1 MMKKFSNWRYN
12 SPTIYTPM
20 VVYLASM
27 GSLISYKLGAR
38 RMIPPEPRKQVI
50 VKSQRKSLSST
61 IAMYFQSSMT
71 SLSLS
76 LFLMCWAMNWTPF
89 SAISTSGLNLWEEAE
104 SCKMLRVLWWA
115 GGSWAGL
122 THRER
127 QSIVRETS
135 VMCHCPISCNTQNI
149 SLSSQ
154 KYFSFF
160 ILRKRFSQH
169 SLNIFRLISI
179 LKFYIKYIKN

>member
-1 MMKKFSNWRYN
+1 
-12 SPTIYTPM
+12 M

-38 RMIPPEPRKQVI
+38 RMIPPDPRKQVI

-89 SAISTSGLNLWEEAE
+89 SAISTSGLNLCDEAE
-104 SCKMLRVLWWA
+104 SWKMLPLCLTIFVLVV
-115 GGSWAGL
+115 SWAGL

-127 QSIVRETS
+127 QSIVRESS

-149 SLSSQ
+149 SLSSE
-154 KYFSFF
+154 KYFLFLF
-160 ILRKRFSQH
+160 CAKKIL
-169 SLNIFRLISI
+169 SLNNFRLSI
-179 LKFYIKYIKN
+179 LELYQIYKELGRYKS